1 MQSTPS
7 FGAGFS
13 GDSFAAF
20 AQLRQ
25 QAPVFKFSVYEHDAW
40 LITRFED
47 VVAVLKDARFG
58 LSPTRQLKLSEDAAN
73 AANVGPLDGTSHL
86 LSTDGLDHRRLRNL
100 VSKGFTPKFV
110 EGLRPQVRSLAQE
123 LIDAIEASGSREFD
137 LIDSFAFPLP
147 INVIS
152 GMLGLPLEDREKF
165 RAWSDSM
172 FRAVGVTADE
182 QLDNTAEMT
191 AFTDYLLGLF
201 ELKRREPGDDLVSAL
216 VRAEDAGDTLSEQE
230 LISMVA
236 LLIFAGHETTVNL
249 LGNGMLALLTH
260 PAELAK
266 LRAQPDLLGS
276 AVEELLRLEGPVT
289 LTAPRFALEDLTL
302 GGQQIRA
309 GEMVMAALSSANRD
323 ETQFTDPDE
332 LDIARKLNKHIAF
345 GQGVHYCLGAP
356 LARMEAEEA
365 LGALLE
371 RFPDLSLNAAP
382 DTLTWR
388 VNPQLRGLEA
398 LPLRY

>member
-1 MQSTPS
+1 MQSTPPSDAS
-7 FGAGFS
+7 FF
-13 GDSFAAF
+13 GDSAAF

-25 QAPVFKFSVYEHDAW
+25 QAPVYKFRVYEHDAW

-47 VVAVLKDARFG
+47 IVAVLKDPRFG
-58 LSPTRQLKLSEDAAN
+58 LGATRQLKLSEDAASS
-73 AANVGPLDGTSHL
+73 ASVGPLDGTPHL
-86 LSTDGLDHRRLRNL
+86 LSTDGLDHRRLRSL

-110 EGLRPQVRSLAQE
+110 EGLRPQVQSLARE
-123 LIDAIEASGSREFD
+123 LIDAIEASGDREFD

-165 RAWSDSM
+165 REWSDSM
-172 FRAVGVTADE
+172 FKAVGVTADR
-182 QLDNTAEMT
+182 QLDNTAEMA

-201 ELKRREPGDDLVSAL
+201 ELKRRSPGDDLVSAL

-236 LLIFAGHETTVNL
+236 LLIFAGHETTANL
-249 LGNGMLALLTH
+249 LGNGLLALLTH

-302 GGQQIRA
+302 SGQQIRA
-309 GEMVMAALSSANRD
+309 GEMVMAALSSANHD

-332 LDIARKLNKHIAF
+332 LDIARGLNKHIAF

-356 LARMEAEEA
+356 LARMEMEEA
-365 LGALLE
+365 LKMLLE
-371 RFPDLSLNAAP
+371 RFPDLALNTAP
-382 DTLTWR
+382 DALTWR

>member
-1 MQSTPS
+1 MQSLPS
-7 FGAGFS
+7 FGASAS

-25 QAPVFKFSVYEHDAW
+25 QAPVFKFRAYEHDAW
-40 LITRFED
+40 LVTRFED

-58 LSPTRQLKLSEDAAN
+58 VSPNRHLNVSEGATN
-73 AANVGPLDGTSHL
+73 LGPLDETPNL

-100 VSKGFTPKFV
+100 VSKSFTPKFV
-110 EGLRPQVRSLAQE
+110 EGLRPQVQSLARE

-137 LIDSFAFPLP
+137 LVDSFAFPLP

-165 RAWSDSM
+165 REWSDSM
-172 FRAVGVTADE
+172 FRAVGVTAD
-182 QLDNTAEMT
+182 QQFDNTAEMA
-191 AFTDYLLGLF
+191 AFTNYLLELV
-201 ELKRREPGDDLVSAL
+201 ELKRRQPGNDLVSAL
-216 VRAEDAGDTLSEQE
+216 VRAEDKGDTLDEQE

-249 LGNGMLALLTH
+249 LSNGMLALLTH

-309 GEMVMAALSSANRD
+309 GEMVMAALSSANHD
-323 ETQFTDPDE
+323 EAQFTDPDE
-332 LDIARKLNKHIAF
+332 LNIARKLNKHIAF

-356 LARMEAEEA
+356 LAWMEAEEA
-365 LGALLE
+365 LRALLE
-371 RFPDLSLNAAP
+371 RFPDLSLNADP
-382 DTLTWR
+382 DTLPWR

-398 LPLRY
+398 LPLKY